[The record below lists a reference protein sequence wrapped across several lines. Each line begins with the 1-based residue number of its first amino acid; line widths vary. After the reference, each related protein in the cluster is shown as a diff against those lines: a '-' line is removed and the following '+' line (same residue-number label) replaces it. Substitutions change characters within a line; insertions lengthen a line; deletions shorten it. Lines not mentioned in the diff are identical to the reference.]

1 MFMILTKSI
10 EDTIPFLLLY
20 MREASDMATLH
31 CVPAFNPNIALT
43 VRNSNCFNRINNR
56 TTVFSYIPRQ
66 IGLKMIYPVIQIFIN
81 IWHWIRPPCI
91 QQLWLWTFYCMLILV
106 LHFQHPVFVRL
117 SIFPLDWRRG
127 IFRSSFILTA
137 DSMCIYFFTSF
148 ICKKMH
154 SGRLRY
160 AFSDVGSK

>member
-20 MREASDMATLH
+20 MREASDMATH

-43 VRNSNCFNRINNR
+43 VRSLNCLNRINNR
-56 TTVFSYIPRQ
+56 TRVFSYIPRQ

-81 IWHWIRPPCI
+81 IWYWIRPPCI
-91 QQLWLWTFYCMLILV
+91 QLLWLWTVYYMWVLV
-106 LHFQHPVFVRL
+106 LHFQYPVFVRL
-117 SIFPLDWRRG
+117 WIFSPDCRRG
-127 IFRSSFILTA
+127 IFRCSFILTS